1 MASIKQTKKKIKKY
15 PAGVLWARHA
25 RFWTLDMVNP
35 ENNYR
40 GISAFFHDVDISELS
55 KLTGMSK
62 ESITKYIIMTL
73 FHDIDTKEL
82 TGISKDSKTKSII
95 MAI

>member
-1 MASIKQTKKKIKKY
+1 MASIRHTKKEIKKH
-15 PAGVLWARHA
+15 PAGVLWTRHT

-62 ESITKYIIMTL
+62 ESITKYIIMT
-73 FHDIDTKEL
+73 I
-82 TGISKDSKTKSII
+82 
-95 MAI
+95 